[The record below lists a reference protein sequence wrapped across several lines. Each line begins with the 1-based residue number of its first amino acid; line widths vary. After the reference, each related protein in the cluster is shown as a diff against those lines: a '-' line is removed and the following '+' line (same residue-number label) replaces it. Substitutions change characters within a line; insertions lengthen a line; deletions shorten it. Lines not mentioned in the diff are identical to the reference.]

1 MHRFLSPMNNLRF
14 PDGAQLGN
22 LLQERAFGDK
32 GLHKGFS
39 PEELLE
45 LAQAVYDAI
54 KECDAQLREQEGK
67 RKRYLLDDE

>member
-1 MHRFLSPMNNLRF
+1 MGSLL
-14 PDGAQLGN
+14 PD
-22 LLQERAFGDK
+22 RAFGDK

-54 KECDAQLREQEGK
+54 KECDTQLREQEAK
-67 RKRYLLDDE
+67 RKRYLVDDE